1 MPVVW
6 RVGVVLPSVV
16 VHVLS
21 LIVLH
26 VLWLLPPNTS
36 SANGATSAEGQ
47 GVEGN
52 EGDRGMVSGAEKEGA
67 EKEGAEKEDDE
78 IKLPPLSFWSFWMV
92 RFNGRPCASCCRSA

>member
-52 EGDRGMVSGAEKEGA
+52 EGDRGMVSGAEKE
-67 EKEGAEKEDDE
+67 DDE

>member
-52 EGDRGMVSGAEKEGA
+52 EGDRGMVSGAEKE
-67 EKEGAEKEDDE
+67 DDE
-78 IKLPPLSFWSFWMV
+78 IKLPALSFWRSWMV